1 MDTKADP
8 LGVCIHR
15 SSFISA
21 RTRANLSHPSTSKRI
36 SAVEISENDMDFGQT
51 TSSSTGDVQGK
62 VLHIAGLI
70 IGGST
75 STIQSNADSNHP
87 SSSISACH

>member
-1 MDTKADP
+1 MDTRADP

-15 SSFISA
+15 SSFIDA
-21 RTRANLSHPSTSKRI
+21 RIPVNLSRLSSSKKTN
-36 SAVEISENDMDFGQT
+36 AVDSSKKDMNFGQT
-51 TSSSTGDVQGK
+51 VPCSAGNVQGN
-62 VLHIAGLI
+62 VLHIAGSI

-75 STIQSNADSNHP
+75 STIWPNADSNHP